1 MFTKLLVIFL
11 VIPALEIYTLLEAGR
26 LIGVWPTIALIL
38 ATGIAGAWLARTQG
52 IGLLL
57 QIQKGLA
64 EGRMPADKLFDGVLI
79 LAGGLVLLTPG
90 FWTDLLGFVCLVPAT
105 RQALKQ
111 LLRRW
116 AEKQIASGN
125 IRIYRS

>member
-1 MFTKLLVIFL
+1 MFTRLLIIFL
-11 VIPALEIYTLLEAGR
+11 IVPALEIYTLLEAGR
-26 LIGVWPTIALIL
+26 LIGVWPTIAMIL
-38 ATGIAGAWLARTQG
+38 ATGIAGAWLARSQG

-57 QIQKGLA
+57 QIQKELA

-90 FWTDLLGFVCLVPAT
+90 FWTDLLGFVCLVPVT
-105 RQALKQ
+105 RRALKR

-116 AEKQIASGN
+116 AEMQIASGN
-125 IRIYRS
+125 IRIYRP

>member
-57 QIQKGLA
+57 QIQKELA